1 MMKMTNC
8 KILLST
14 TTKFLMSMNSH
25 LAKGETMMI
34 QTETVRNPKKTEKDK
49 REDSKEWESKNK
61 NLTKA
66 ILMYCSRRNFKVV
79 DLVDSRKKLKLK
91 RELILTSKKNSRK
104 RSMISSKGTKKSSV
118 EVLEVTDKNHKNTQD
133 SMKLL
138 KTKRVKFSSLKMR
151 KDFLENNKTRIL
163 LQWIFPKDIIT
174 NWETMPSLTTSQLN
188 NLWRYSNKKIETLK
202 LSGFMPKEGSKTE
215 MRDRLSKKLE

>member
-1 MMKMTNC
+1 
-8 KILLST
+8 
-14 TTKFLMSMNSH
+14 
-25 LAKGETMMI
+25 
-34 QTETVRNPKKTEKDK
+34 
-49 REDSKEWESKNK
+49 
-61 NLTKA
+61 
-66 ILMYCSRRNFKVV
+66 MYCSRRNFKVV

-174 NWETMPSLTTSQLN
+174 N
-188 NLWRYSNKKIETLK
+188 
-202 LSGFMPKEGSKTE
+202 
-215 MRDRLSKKLE
+215 